1 MLYYDEIDVS
11 EGINVHSTNKSK
23 GYGFLHH
30 WYFWDW
36 AFKV

>member
-23 GYGFLHH
+23 GHDFLPLLV
-30 WYFWDW
+30 FLRLSI
-36 AFKV
+36 